1 MKKIN
6 FLIILTIFLSFINNC
21 SGYKPI
27 FSSSNYNFSISDHSI
42 SGNKKIGNQI
52 YSKLYSIVKLNNK
65 DETSQKI
72 EISINVSKEKTA
84 TIKNSAGKV
93 LEYRINLNSEIVVKD
108 YFSNAEILNQN
119 FDYDSSFKVQDQHS
133 ETIKLENQII
143 ENLVDKTYQDLLIRI
158 SESSVQ

>member
-1 MKKIN
+1 MKKISY
-6 FLIILTIFLSFINNC
+6 IICSIFLLITLSGCAGYEPVFGSKNFNFKIIN
-21 SGYKPI
+21 
-27 FSSSNYNFSISDHSI
+27 HSVEGEKI
-42 SGNKKIGNQI
+42 LGNKI
-52 YSKLYSIVKLNNK
+52 YSQLYNLSKSSDQEKSRDL
-65 DETSQKI
+65 DLY
-72 EISINVSKEKTA
+72 INVTKIKSPTS
-84 TIKNSAGKV
+84 KNSAGKI

>member
-1 MKKIN
+1 M
-6 FLIILTIFLSFINNC
+6 
-21 SGYKPI
+21 
-27 FSSSNYNFSISDHSI
+27 
-42 SGNKKIGNQI
+42 
-52 YSKLYSIVKLNNK
+52 YSIVKLNNK